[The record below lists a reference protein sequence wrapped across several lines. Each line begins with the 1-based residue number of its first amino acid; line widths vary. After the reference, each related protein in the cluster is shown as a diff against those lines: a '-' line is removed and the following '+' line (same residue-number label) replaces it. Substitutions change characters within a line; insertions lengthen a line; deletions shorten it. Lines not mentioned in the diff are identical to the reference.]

1 MYTEILLNAGKIPQN
16 FERAKNIHE
25 TGQDNIKKEE
35 KDRKKLESKLMG
47 TPRRELERE
56 KVPAPWEVPSPEKA
70 TTRNKKLQ
78 MRKENSLVKEKRI

>member
-1 MYTEILLNAGKIPQN
+1 
-16 FERAKNIHE
+16 
-25 TGQDNIKKEE
+25 
-35 KDRKKLESKLMG
+35 MG